1 MNLHGVVGFTWN
13 LRGLV
18 QPANAMC
25 GCGRVT
31 GAKRSFNLVRLSITN
46 TQQASPIS
54 SMFGFGK
61 RMKYFKACINNVSRI
76 KQLWNYDTVV
86 SSPVASCENQKA
98 DISFGLADCC
108 DSRRH
113 IRELPRCSKV
123 TLCRQICVG
132 HKNSFML
139 QRKPDVQRWKPKGQR
154 SSHLVNDC
162 HFNHKF
168 INSTCHQSNKKSA
181 FWC

>member
-1 MNLHGVVGFTWN
+1 MVWLVLPETCEDSLQMPNVWLWPGNTREEILQSSPAIYHQYPASISNLEYVWVWEKDEII
-13 LRGLV
+13 
-18 QPANAMC
+18 Q
-25 GCGRVT
+25 
-31 GAKRSFNLVRLSITN
+31 
-46 TQQASPIS
+46 
-54 SMFGFGK
+54 SM
-61 RMKYFKACINNVSRI
+61 YQHVSTI

-98 DISFGLADCC
+98 YISFGLADCC

-123 TLCRQICVG
+123 THCRQICVG
-132 HKNSFML
+132 HRNSFML
-139 QRKPDVQRWKPKGQR
+139 KQKPDVQRWKPKGQR

-162 HFNHKF
+162 HFNYKF
-168 INSTCHQSNKKSA
+168 INSTYDQSNRKSA